1 MENTNPYQI
10 KSFFRYSTLFF
21 LINMVVTFLVFFVS
35 IYVNP
40 KTYHGTEGHSNG
52 LVLLLFSLLFWGMLV
67 FAYRK
72 KPKEFLHGLMMNLTL
87 DVIFF
92 TLIAVLE
99 WTN

>member
-1 MENTNPYQI
+1 MENTNPYLI
-10 KSFFRYSTLFF
+10 KRFFRYSILFF
-21 LINMVVTFLVFFVS
+21 LINMIVTFLVFLVS

-40 KTYHGTEGHSNG
+40 KTYHGTEGHNNG

-67 FAYRK
+67 FANRK
-72 KPKEFLHGLMMNLTL
+72 KPKELIHGLMMNLSL

-99 WTN
+99 WVN